1 MNTVQPA
8 QNLTVATIWFT
19 FGLAVVATAILVLFG
34 KAPFLAP
41 ALLMMSVL
49 LFMLSAQRTVRFAI
63 DPNKFKRRMQ
73 FGAVATTILSSLSI
87 VFNSAL
93 Q

>member
-1 MNTVQPA
+1 MNAVQPV
-8 QNLTVATIWFT
+8 QNLTLATIWFT
-19 FGLAVVATAILVLFG
+19 FGLAVVATAVLVLFG
-34 KAPFLAP
+34 KAPCLAP

-63 DPNKFKRRMQ
+63 EPTKFKKRMQ
-73 FGAVATTILSSLSI
+73 FVAFATAILSSLSI
-87 VFNSAL
+87 VFNSAV